1 MAEWDRFDICFAH
14 QALENDWN
22 LDGMLQ
28 ERPSNRRRSESTG
41 RQLHRMRFYTDIAG
55 GGSFGGLESDNER
68 EIYVNAL
75 IKFGLAREV
84 RPDDEIL
91 DWVREYF
98 VPEFVAE
105 HFPQLG
111 KIA

>member
-1 MAEWDRFDICFAH
+1 MAAWDRFDICFAH

-22 LDGMLQ
+22 VGGMLH
-28 ERPSNRRRSESTG
+28 ERPSNRRRRESTG
-41 RQLHRMRFYTDIAG
+41 VQLHRMRFHAGIAG
-55 GGSFGGLESDNER
+55 GCFGALEENHR